1 MSRGRESVAVQ
12 WLIDRGV
19 WLPKASYAENMQRCA
34 DARAQWCRRMGAE
47 PGKEWARRLV
57 EDYRAGVGGLHPYSV
72 GLAMRALGL
81 PEETVLRPPVGP
93 VSRPERMETAAGN
106 VEVQW

>member
-1 MSRGRESVAVQ
+1 MSRQTESIALR

-19 WLPKASYAENMQRCA
+19 WLPKASQAENMQRCA
-34 DARAQWCRRMGAE
+34 DARAKWGLRMGSE
-47 PGKEWARRLV
+47 PGKEWARILV
-57 EDYRAGVGGLHPYSV
+57 ADYRAGVVVHPYSV

-81 PEETVLRPPVGP
+81 PEETILRSPTKPVP
-93 VSRPERMETAAGN
+93 RPDRMEIAAGD